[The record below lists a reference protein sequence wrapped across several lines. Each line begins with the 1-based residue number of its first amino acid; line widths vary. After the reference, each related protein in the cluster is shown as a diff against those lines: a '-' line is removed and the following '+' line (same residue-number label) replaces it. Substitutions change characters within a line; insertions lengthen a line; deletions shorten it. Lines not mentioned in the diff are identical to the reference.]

1 MKMGVVILAVGIVV
15 VGRPAGAAEG
25 FTQTYPLGASGSL
38 ALTNSQANSSWT
50 VAAVMWR
57 YRAAST
63 GTVTVSRVSQGVGV
77 LLGWRAHSNRT
88 SIVWIPEGVY
98 SFGCGEA
105 LVVGSTET
113 NGVVQVVRRGE

>member
-25 FTQTYPLGASGSL
+25 FTHTYPLGAAGIV
-38 ALTNSQANSSWT
+38 AVTNSQANSSWT
-50 VAAVMWR
+50 VAAVMWQ
-57 YRAAST
+57 YRSAST
-63 GTVTVSRVSQGVGV
+63 GTVTVSRVSQGVSV
-77 LLGWRAHSNRT
+77 LLGWRTHSNRT

-105 LVVGSTET
+105 LVVGATET
-113 NGVVQVVRRGE
+113 NGVLQVVRRGE